1 MLVSIIIPYYKD
13 KNNIKFSVLS
23 ALQQTY
29 RNTEIIIIDNENSL
43 SSRSILNKI
52 LKKSKKIKIFNN
64 KFLNYAGVGRN
75 LGISYSKGDLIAFLD
90 SDDLWSK
97 EKLKLQVNELINKK
111 IDILFTNYKAID
123 VKKKILYSVK
133 SPSIITFKDLIQA
146 CPVCLSSSL
155 IRKKCFENNK
165 FKNLKTKEDYEL
177 WLNFSKSGYRIRTLN
192 HFLTF
197 YRVRSSSLSSLHIN
211 KIKNAFL
218 IYYEFQNFSTYYSI
232 FCVLR
237 LYYNAFKKKFCNYE
251 KK

>member
-13 KNNIKFSVLS
+13 KENIKFSVLS

-29 RNTEIIIIDNENSL
+29 KNIEIIIIDNENSL
-43 SSRSILNKI
+43 SSRKILNKI

-97 EKLKLQVNELINKK
+97 EKLKLQVKELINKK
-111 IDILFTNYKAID
+111 IDILFTNYKAINL
-123 VKKKILYSVK
+123 KKKILYEVK
-133 SPSIITFKDLIQA
+133 SPPVIKFKDLIKA
-146 CPVCLSSSL
+146 CPVCLSSAL
-155 IRKKCFENNK
+155 IRKKCFENK
-165 FKNLKTKEDYEL
+165 RFKNLKTKEDYEL
-177 WLNFSKSGYRIRTLN
+177 WINLSKSGYKIRTLN
-192 HFLTF
+192 YFLTF
-197 YRVRSSSLSSLHIN
+197 YRVRSTSLSSLHIN

-218 IYYEFQNFSTYYSI
+218 IYYKFLNFSTYYSI

-237 LYYNAFKKKFCNYE
+237 LYYNAFKKKFL
-251 KK
+251 